1 MSEPSLQQRGRV
13 VSREGRINIVRA
25 GVARGYLNDLY
36 HFLLVSSWP
45 RLLAILLG
53 LYLTSNVLFACAYLL
68 GDHAIVNARPGSF
81 ADAFF
86 FSVQT
91 MSTIGYGVL
100 APRTPYANVL
110 MTTEAFIGLL
120 GLAMVTGMIFAKFS
134 RPTARVLFSRVAVMT
149 RRDGV
154 PCLMFRMANRR
165 GNQIVEARVHVVL
178 ALTETTAEGE
188 VIRRLHDLAMAREQN
203 ALFALSWTAIH
214 PITENSPLLRATPES
229 LVEKEA
235 EIIVSMT
242 GLDETFS
249 QTVHARHS
257 YVPEEILWSAR
268 FVDILSRTP
277 DGRRQVDY
285 SRFHDVVP
293 EDARGEER
301 ARSAAKRVV

>member
-1 MSEPSLQQRGRV
+1 V
-13 VSREGRINIVRA
+13 
-25 GVARGYLNDLY
+25 
-36 HFLLVSSWP
+36 
-45 RLLAILLG
+45 
-53 LYLTSNVLFACAYLL
+53 L
-68 GDHAIVNARPGSF
+68 GDEPIANARPGSF

-110 MTTEAFIGLL
+110 VTTEALVGLL

-154 PCLMFRMANRR
+154 PCLMLRMANRR

-188 VIRRLHDLAMAREQN
+188 VIRGLHDLAMARAEN

-214 PITENSPLLRATPES
+214 PITEQRPLFRVTSES
-229 LVEKEA
+229 LAEQEA
-235 EIIVSMT
+235 GSIVSLT

-249 QTVHARHS
+249 QTRS
-257 YVPEEILWSAR
+257 GP
-268 FVDILSRTP
+268 LSVQHVLRP
-277 DGRRQVDY
+277 VRY
-285 SRFHDVVP
+285 
-293 EDARGEER
+293 
-301 ARSAAKRVV
+301 RSK

>member
-1 MSEPSLQQRGRV
+1 MSEPSPQQRGRV
-13 VSREGRINIVRA
+13 VTREGRVNIVRA
-25 GVARGYLNDLY
+25 GVTRGHLGDLY

-45 RLLAILLG
+45 RLLAILVG
-53 LYLTSNVLFACAYLL
+53 LYLASNALFACAYLL
-68 GDHAIVNARPGSF
+68 GDQPIVNARPGSF

-86 FSVQT
+86 FSIET

-110 MTTEAFIGLL
+110 MAAEAFVGLL

-188 VIRRLHDLAMAREQN
+188 IIRALHDLAMAREQN

-214 PITENSPLLRATPES
+214 PITEQSPLFRVTRES
-229 LVEKEA
+229 LLAKEA
-235 EIIVSMT
+235 EIIVSLT

-257 YVPEEILWSAR
+257 YVPEEIVWNAR
-268 FVDILSRTP
+268 FVDILSRAP

-285 SRFHDVVP
+285 SRFHDVVA
-293 EDARGEER
+293 EDAGGEEPE
-301 ARSAAKRVV
+301 RSAS